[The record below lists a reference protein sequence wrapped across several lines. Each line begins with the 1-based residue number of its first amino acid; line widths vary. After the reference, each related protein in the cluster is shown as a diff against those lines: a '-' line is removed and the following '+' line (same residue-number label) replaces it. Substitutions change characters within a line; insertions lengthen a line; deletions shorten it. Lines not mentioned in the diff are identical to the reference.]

1 MLPENL
7 KDWRFAS
14 LDVETTGLNL
24 MDGHE
29 IVEIAVAGFTARG
42 IEDRWSTLVK
52 PGRPIPRESSNVH
65 GIRDRDVANS
75 PSMAEVLPMV
85 EERTAGRILVLH
97 NAPFDLEFLT
107 AACFRAARAPMD
119 RPLIDT
125 LLLSRR
131 CFTQV
136 QGHTLTEVAARLGVV
151 PEGAHR
157 ALPDAVTTANVMM
170 ALWRRAETSHGVELL
185 RPEEIERIEHHPALA
200 GATAR

>member
-65 GIRDRDVANS
+65 GIRDRDVAIS
-75 PSMAEVLPMV
+75 PSMADVLPMV
-85 EERTAGRILVLH
+85 EEKTAGRILVLH
-97 NAPFDLEFLT
+97 NAPFDLEFVT
-107 AACFRAARAPMD
+107 AACFRAGREPLD

-157 ALPDAVTTANVMM
+157 AMPDAVTTANVMM

-185 RPEEIERIEHHPALA
+185 RTDEIERIERHPALA
-200 GATAR
+200 GAAAR

>member
-1 MLPENL
+1 MLPANL

-14 LDVETTGLNL
+14 VDVETTGLSH

-42 IEDRWSTLVK
+42 IEDRWSMLVK

-75 PSMAEVLPMV
+75 PSMAEVLPLV
-85 EERTAGRILVLH
+85 EEKTAGRILVLH

-107 AACFRAARAPMD
+107 AACFRAGRAPMD

-185 RPEEIERIEHHPALA
+185 RPEEVERIERHPALA
-200 GATAR
+200 GAAAR